1 MHIMGTILNS
11 ASSTVKNIERATA
24 TIYNKN
30 NDTLV
35 IKTVN
40 PKVNT
45 LRSHETTTFEILIS
59 PETVKLTDI
68 AFIKFE
74 LTPIVVSNGATAG
87 VATSTNI
94 IH

>member
-1 MHIMGTILNS
+1 MHIIGNILNS
-11 ASSTVKNIERATA
+11 GSSTVKNIEQATA

-35 IKTVN
+35 IKTAN
-40 PKVNT
+40 PKINT

-59 PETVKLTDI
+59 LATVKLTEI

-74 LTPIVVSNGATAG
+74 LTPFVVSNNARAS
-87 VATSTNI
+87 VATSTTI
-94 IH
+94 ID